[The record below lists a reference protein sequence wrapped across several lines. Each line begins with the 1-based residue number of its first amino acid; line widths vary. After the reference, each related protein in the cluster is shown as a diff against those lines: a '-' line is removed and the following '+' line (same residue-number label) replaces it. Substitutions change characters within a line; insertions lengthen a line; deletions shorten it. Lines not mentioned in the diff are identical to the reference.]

1 MQKRIAMLYDFDY
14 TLANGF
20 MQQFGLMQEFGYDN
34 VIKYFQANDDV
45 FDNRDIDM
53 CLAMMGGVLAC
64 AKNSGIPVT
73 KEFLRKHGQNVVYYP
88 GVVDEWFEKIN
99 ALGAKYGFEIEHYII
114 SSGLKEIVEG
124 SVIHKYLKRV
134 YANSFCYNEKGEAF
148 WPCQVVNYT
157 SKTQYIY
164 RVRKNALDD
173 LRSLSQVN
181 AKLKDEEQLSF
192 KKILYFG
199 DSQTDIPSFKVV
211 KNNGGMSICVFDE
224 SNPESRQVALK
235 CYEEGRVN
243 FFVPADYRE
252 GSELY
257 NLVSSYIENVMKE
270 QISRENE

>member
-1 MQKRIAMLYDFDY
+1 
-14 TLANGF
+14 
-20 MQQFGLMQEFGYDN
+20 MQEFGYDD
-34 VIKYFQANDDV
+34 VIKFFQANDAI
-45 FDNRDIDM
+45 FDNPDLDM
-53 CLAMMGGVLAC
+53 CLSLLGGVLHN
-64 AKNSGIPVT
+64 AKQRGISVT
-73 KEFLRKHGQNVVYYP
+73 KEFLQSHGKNVEYYP

-99 ALGAKYGFEIEHYII
+99 ALGAKYGFEIEHYVV

-124 SVIHKYLKRV
+124 SAIYKYLKRV
-134 YANSFCYNEKGEAF
+134 YASSYCYDEKGEAI
-148 WPCQVVNYT
+148 WPCQIVNYT

-173 LRSLSQVN
+173 LGSLGQVN

-192 KKILYFG
+192 KKIIYFG

-224 SNPESRQVALK
+224 DNPASRQVALK
-235 CYEEGRVN
+235 CYDEGRVN